1 MEIQKNVL
9 IVEGI
14 HIFIEL
20 TYRTCLAD
28 IPYNTF

>member
-1 MEIQKNVL
+1 MEILKNVL
-9 IVEGI
+9 LFEGI
-14 HIFIEL
+14 NIFIEL